1 MKRVTFSP
9 LGLDAMVIDF
19 GETVSVQRNL
29 EILNWKAA
37 IEAATIPGFIEA
49 LPAYTTLTIFY
60 DPIIVGSHFPYEK
73 IKKSI
78 QAISPSIQTSVVQ
91 KKVKEIP
98 VCYEEPFA
106 PDLEFVAN
114 YHQISID
121 KVVNLHCQATYHIY
135 FLGFSPGFP
144 FLGGMDSRIATPR
157 RSSPRLH
164 VPAGSV
170 GIAGK
175 QTGIYPLDSPGG
187 WQIIGRTPIQL
198 FDISKESPTFLS
210 PGEQIRFI
218 PISKDEFHNWEEPS
232 CQSE

>member
-1 MKRVTFSP
+1 MEKVTFSP
-9 LGLDAMVIDF
+9 LGLDAIVIDF
-19 GETVSVQRNL
+19 GETVSVERNL
-29 EILNWKAA
+29 EILNCKAA

-60 DPIIVGSHFPYEK
+60 DPIIVGSNFPYEK

-78 QAISPSIQTSVVQ
+78 QAISLSIQTSVIQ

-114 YHQISID
+114 HHHISID
-121 KVVNLHCQATYHIY
+121 EVVNLHSQATYHIY

-144 FLGGMDSRIATPR
+144 FLGGMDSRIATSR

-170 GIAGK
+170 GIAGG

-187 WQIIGRTPIQL
+187 WQIIGRTPLQL
-198 FDISKESPTFLS
+198 FNISKESPTFLL

-218 PISKDEFHNWEEPS
+218 PISKDEFQNWEGPAW
-232 CQSE
+232 QSG